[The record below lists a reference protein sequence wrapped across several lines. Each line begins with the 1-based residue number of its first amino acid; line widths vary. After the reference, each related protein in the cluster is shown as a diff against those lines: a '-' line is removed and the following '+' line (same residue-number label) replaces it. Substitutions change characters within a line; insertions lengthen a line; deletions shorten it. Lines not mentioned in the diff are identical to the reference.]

1 MYSDLVRKSAAI
13 VLDLSSNLDEMWS
26 HIEAAPIQWVVVV
39 LIFLVLQPILNS
51 ATLSSKL
58 SPALNTTAKQ
68 ETMLG
73 KISLY
78 EQNLLTTLL
87 ENYSTSTRPATS
99 TEMPVSVSFELQVN
113 KVVKLDLKEQVLVLN
128 ALVLLRWYDP
138 QLAWNMSEWNN
149 TRYLNIP
156 YSSIWIPDIMLYNT
170 ALDESKSPSDV
181 YKSKV
186 QVDHRGQASWAS
198 TLTLKASCSID
209 IKLFPFDSQT
219 CTLTFGSQS
228 YTRSKLDLVFR
239 KPPSNAK
246 SLRGNYHIS
255 SGDWNLTTVS
265 YRRTEST
272 YDFSPEPFAVVE
284 YTLDLTRL
292 YQFYLLYLILPCL
305 GLVLAAP
312 FMFYLP
318 ADSGERTGFGVTVV
332 LALSVYLMVISDKLP
347 EKSDKTP
354 LLGALYIVLFFLLVI
369 AMIFGIITTHLHLK
383 TTRPPA
389 WLWNLLFGRKR
400 DIKPIDTT
408 KENQRQEDG
417 LVVATTENG
426 LQRRSPLSGKASVLS
441 TRSLPQLEEMEAYQQ
456 KWKMITQKLDKILF
470 AAYIVLIIF
479 VPMIISLLFLY

>member
-1 MYSDLVRKSAAI
+1 MRSQIEVAPKPWLI
-13 VLDLSSNLDEMWS
+13 VLFL
-26 HIEAAPIQWVVVV
+26 
-39 LIFLVLQPILNS
+39 FLVLQQFVNS
-51 ATLSSKL
+51 STSSPTLST
-58 SPALNTTAKQ
+58 ALKATVKQ
-68 ETMLG
+68 ETMIG

-78 EQNLLTTLL
+78 EQNLMTTLL
-87 ENYSTSTRPATS
+87 ENYSTSSRPATS
-99 TEMPVSVSFELQVN
+99 TDMPVSVSVELMVN
-113 KVVKLDLKEQVLVLN
+113 KLVKLDIKEQVLVLN
-128 ALVLLRWYDP
+128 AVILLRWYDP

-149 TRYLNIP
+149 TSYLNIP
-156 YSSIWIPDIMLYNT
+156 YSSIWVPDIMLYNT

-198 TLTLKASCSID
+198 AVTLKASCSID
-209 IKLFPFDSQT
+209 ITLFPFDSQI

-239 KPPSNAK
+239 KPPENAEG
-246 SLRGNYHIS
+246 LRGNYHIS
-255 SGDWNLTTVS
+255 SGDWNLTKVS
-265 YRRTEST
+265 YRRAESK
-272 YDFSPEPFAVVE
+272 YDFSPEPFAVIE

-292 YQFYLLYLILPCL
+292 YKFYLLYLILPCL

-354 LLGALYIVLFFLLVI
+354 LLGALYIVLFFILVI

-383 TTRPPA
+383 TERPPA

-400 DIKPIDTT
+400 DIKPTDTT
-408 KENQRQEDG
+408 KENQIQDDV
-417 LVVATTENG
+417 LVVTPMENAAHM
-426 LQRRSPLSGKASVLS
+426 RAPLSRNVSVLS
-441 TRSLPQLEEMEAYQQ
+441 TRPAARLEEVEANQQ

-470 AAYIVLIIF
+470 VAYIALIIF
-479 VPMIISLLFLY
+479 VPMIIYLLFLY